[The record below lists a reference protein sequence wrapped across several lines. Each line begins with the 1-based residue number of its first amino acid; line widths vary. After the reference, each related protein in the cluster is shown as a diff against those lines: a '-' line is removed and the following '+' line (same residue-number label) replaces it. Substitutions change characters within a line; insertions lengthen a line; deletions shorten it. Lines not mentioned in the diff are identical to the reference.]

1 MLTPI
6 LKPKLSMPMFDLHG
20 YGPSILNGAVLT
32 VEVAILS
39 LLLAVL
45 LGLLGALAK
54 LSSNPLLKG
63 IATVYTT
70 VIRGVPDL
78 VLMMLIFFGGQMM
91 MNNFTDWLYTEFEV
105 DVFVNI
111 NEFVAGVIT
120 IGFIFG
126 AYMAET
132 FRGAFQSVENGQIEA
147 GKAYGMTP
155 WQIFSHIMFPQMMR
169 HALPGI
175 GNNWLVLLKTT
186 ALVSVIGLSDMVRLA
201 SEAAKA
207 THEPFRFLLPVILG
221 YLLMTALS
229 EWGLKRLEQKY
240 SAGVVKG

>member
-1 MLTPI
+1 
-6 LKPKLSMPMFDLHG
+6 MFDLHG
-20 YGPSILNGAVLT
+20 YGPSILKGAVLT

-39 LLLAVL
+39 LLLALL

-54 LSSNPLLKG
+54 LSPNPILKG

-78 VLMMLIFFGGQMM
+78 VLMMLIFFGGQML
-91 MNNFTDWLYTEFEV
+91 MNHFSDFLLETFEIDIFINV
-105 DVFVNI
+105 
-111 NEFVAGVIT
+111 NEFTAGVIT

-132 FRGAFQSVENGQIEA
+132 FRGAFQSVDVGQVEA

-155 WQIFSHIMFPQMMR
+155 RQIFTRIMFPQMMR

-221 YLLMTALS
+221 FLLMTAFS

>member
-1 MLTPI
+1 ML
-6 LKPKLSMPMFDLHG
+6 DLHG
-20 YGPSILNGAVLT
+20 YGPSILKGAVLT

-39 LLLAVL
+39 LLLAVF
-45 LGLLGALAK
+45 LGLLGAMAK
-54 LSSNPLLKG
+54 LSSNPILKG
-63 IATVYTT
+63 IATTYTT
-70 VIRGVPDL
+70 LIRGVPDL
-78 VLMMLIFFGGQMM
+78 VLMMLIFFGGQML
-91 MNNFTDWLYTEFEV
+91 MNNVSDWINDTFDSDIWINV
-105 DVFVNI
+105 
-111 NEFVAGVIT
+111 NEFSAGVIT

-132 FRGAFQSVENGQIEA
+132 FRGAFQSVETGQIEA
-147 GKAYGMTP
+147 GKAYGMKP
-155 WQIFSHIMFPQMMR
+155 WQIFSRIMFPQMMR

-207 THEPFRFLLPVILG
+207 THEPFRFLLPVIIG
-221 YLLMTALS
+221 FLLMTAIS